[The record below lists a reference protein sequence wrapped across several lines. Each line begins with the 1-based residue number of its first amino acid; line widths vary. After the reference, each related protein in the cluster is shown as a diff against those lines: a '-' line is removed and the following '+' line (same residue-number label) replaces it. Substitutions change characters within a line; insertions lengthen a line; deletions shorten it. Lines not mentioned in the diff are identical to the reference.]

1 MSTVA
6 RNPLFHQRRP
16 LLTLKAYSTHRL
28 RTSTTLQRRSL
39 HELNNGVPKEK
50 PREKEAHSS
59 KASKITTPNYSIP
72 WMTDSYRK
80 VLDARPNLEPVVSRF
95 QYATTRLKSLT
106 ENINSPQEALQ
117 KASTMLNE
125 LTGYTHIEQ
134 VKSKVLLQG
143 SCVPTMFSI

>member
-6 RNPLFHQRRP
+6 RNLLLHKRRSLLFSNI
-16 LLTLKAYSTHRL
+16 YSIHRL
-28 RTSTTLQRRSL
+28 RTTTTLQRRLL
-39 HELNNGVPKEK
+39 HEHGLNNGVPKEK
-50 PREKEAHSS
+50 PRETEAHSS
-59 KASKITTPNYSIP
+59 KASRISPPNQSIP

-80 VLDARPNLEPVVSRF
+80 VLDARPNLEPVVSRL

-106 ENINSPQEALQ
+106 EDINSPQEALQ

-134 VKSKVLLQG
+134 VKSKVLQQG
-143 SCVPTMFSI
+143 SFIVIC